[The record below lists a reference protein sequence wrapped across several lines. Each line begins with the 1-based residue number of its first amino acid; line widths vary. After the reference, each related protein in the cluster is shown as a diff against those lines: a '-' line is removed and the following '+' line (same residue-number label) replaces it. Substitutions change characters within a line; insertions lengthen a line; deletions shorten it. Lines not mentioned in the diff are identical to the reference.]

1 MTAFLAYGLLV
12 ATATLVA
19 LLRMLILLWCAVFRS
34 APDMWAIQQL
44 FPVMPIHRLD
54 EQPTVPAILADL
66 TCGQSPSVSQL
77 HLWLLFQAW
86 TR

>member
-1 MTAFLAYGLLV
+1 MKNGEDHMTVLLAYGLLV
-12 ATATLVA
+12 ATATPGA
-19 LLRMLILLWCAVFRS
+19 LLRVLMLVWCAVFRS

-66 TCGQSPSVSQL
+66 TCGQSPSLSQL
-77 HLWLLFQAW
+77 H
-86 TR
+86 